1 MGFGVGSDLK
11 SVQVVIIFTSCFSC
25 LGRERAG
32 LHTSQDWCARSG
44 DDERHN
50 VWTSSDVDTRCQP
63 EFTLTKHLGAAMGL
77 GTLHVLI
84 TSHGSCVTSFDHYSS
99 PAPTQHADTSCQLL
113 PSSSGIFNIFIDV
126 LSDLILA
133 SWFS

>member
-1 MGFGVGSDLK
+1 M
-11 SVQVVIIFTSCFSC
+11 QC
-25 LGRERAG
+25 LG
-32 LHTSQDWCARSG
+32 
-44 DDERHN
+44 
-50 VWTSSDVDTRCQP
+50 SSDVDSRIP
-63 EFTLTKHLGAAMGL
+63 RELTLTKHLGAAMDL

-99 PAPTQHADTSCQLL
+99 LAPTQHANTSCQLL
-113 PSSSGIFNIFIDV
+113 PSSSGMFNIFIDV